1 MTEQFGG
8 ILFVD
13 IETVPVQPAYAQL
26 SEPMQAE
33 WERKARLI
41 KNIADTTAG
50 ELFEGRA
57 GVYSE
62 FAKIICIGFGTMYNA
77 GGQWKLRLKTISGH
91 NEHEVLTAFVR
102 VVDRMAAMHGEVRF
116 CGHNIREFDIPF
128 ICRRLVINGI
138 PLPACLRLSG
148 KKPWEIHHID
158 TLELWKFGDNKNY
171 TSLSLLACVLGIPS
185 PKGDIDGSQVAEVYW
200 RDGDLE
206 RIARYCT
213 GDVLTSAKVW
223 LRLRGGDHIDLIP
236 DYADGGPG

>member
-13 IETVPVQPAYAQL
+13 IETVPVQPAFTQL
-26 SEPMQAE
+26 SESMQAE

-41 KNIADTTAG
+41 KNTGDTLAG
-50 ELFEGRA
+50 ELFEARA

-62 FAKIICIGFGTMYNA
+62 FAKIICIGFGSMYNA
-77 GGQWKLRLKTISGH
+77 SGQWKLRLKTISGH

-102 VVDRMAAMHGEVRF
+102 VVDRITAMHGDVRF

-138 PLPACLRLSG
+138 PLPTCLRLSG

-185 PKGDIDGSQVAEVYW
+185 PKGDIDGSQVADVYW

-213 GDVLTSAKVW
+213 GDVLTSARVW

-236 DYADGGPG
+236 DYADGGQG